1 MNKEILEL
9 LEFIKIFNHQGVL
22 EDEFKALA
30 ETLKDEKDVTL
41 TELLRLMNDE
51 ISYWEFD

>member
-22 EDEFKALA
+22 EDEFKAFAEKFSEDEKITLEQLIELA
-30 ETLKDEKDVTL
+30 EDE
-41 TELLRLMNDE
+41 M
-51 ISYWEFD
+51 SYWEFD

>member
-30 ETLKDEKDVTL
+30 ETLKDEKDITL

>member
-9 LEFIKIFNHQGVL
+9 LKIIKIFNYQGVL
-22 EDEFKALA
+22 ESEFKALA
-30 ETLKDEKDVTL
+30 EILKDEKDVTL